1 MSEFVGARPATL
13 RRIDSPRNQVLRL
26 ARSLQS
32 KRERREQRL
41 MVVEGED
48 LLDGAIA
55 AGLMPTVVIFDE
67 SRVARDDPMFAATAS
82 VEARYLA
89 SQALIG
95 GVSTLAAPPRVLAIV
110 PQPGPHHFRTVA
122 FPPSVALFLGGV
134 SDPGNVGSLVRTAA
148 AFGCDWVALG
158 PGSADAFH
166 PRAVRAAMGATF
178 AVPILE
184 GVRASD
190 LATREGFHIVVAAAH
205 GGLPPWQVDLTGP
218 LVLALGGE
226 REGHEALGDEIP
238 AERTL
243 VVTIPQA
250 GGAESLNVAAAG
262 AALLAEVVRQRS
274 VADAGRPV

>member
-1 MSEFVGARPATL
+1 MNGVEPSRPTSL
-13 RRIDSPRNQVLRL
+13 RKIDSPRNQVLRL

-48 LLDGAIA
+48 LLDAAIA
-55 AGLMPTVVIFDE
+55 AGLMPTVAIFDE
-67 SRVARDDPMFAATAS
+67 ARVARDDPMFAATAG

-110 PQPGPHHFRTVA
+110 PQPGPHHFRTVP
-122 FPPSVALFLGGV
+122 FPPQLALFLGGV
-134 SDPGNVGSLVRTAA
+134 SDPGTVGSLVRTAA

-178 AVPILE
+178 AVPVLE
-184 GVRASD
+184 GVRPGD
-190 LATREGFHIVVAAAH
+190 LATREGFQVVAAAAH
-205 GGLPPWQVDLTGP
+205 GGVPPWEIDLTGP

-226 REGHEALGDEIP
+226 RGGHEAMTDDLP
-238 AERTL
+238 AERT
-243 VVTIPQA
+243 VVATIPQA
-250 GGAESLNVAAAG
+250 DGAESLNVAAAG
-262 AALLAEVVRQRS
+262 AALLAEVIRQR
-274 VADAGRPV
+274 AIAGDGSR